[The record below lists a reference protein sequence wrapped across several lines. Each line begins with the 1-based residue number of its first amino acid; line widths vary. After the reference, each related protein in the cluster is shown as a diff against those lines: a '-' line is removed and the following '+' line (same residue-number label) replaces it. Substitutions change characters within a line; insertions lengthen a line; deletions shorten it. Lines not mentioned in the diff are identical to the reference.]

1 MSELFVRRNAISA
14 TALLALACV
23 SSLIAAPLR
32 SVAGP
37 ASGTS
42 VLYPGGKWS
51 PGPARFGVEVVED
64 VPVTMDDGVVLNAS
78 IAYPTDL
85 ASGRRAR
92 GPFPVVVEHMPY
104 VQFAVPVKVNPFF
117 AEHGYISVQVR
128 ARGLGKSGGEVQ
140 FLSPREG
147 LDGKAIIEWAAH
159 RLEGSDGRVGLIG
172 CSWPGAIAMTGAA
185 AVGPGSPLKAAV
197 AACSGME
204 NMHRQSWLNVGL
216 PTMSFWQFAERGP
229 QLTGN
234 SAAGQRFFKRFA
246 DSILSGGDMAHD
258 ADYWRDRGRATLAR
272 RIVDNGVPMLLWAG
286 WGDVLETGTV
296 RAYVALQNA
305 HAQRPLE
312 SPMEPGQRVTPRYQL
327 IMGGWDHGQGLDMGV
342 FLQWMDTWVKGVDTG
357 IQDTPTPMHVFEP
370 GSDRWLNLTGYP
382 VVEQNTRWNL
392 GAQGQLR
399 PASSDVPAGR
409 DELRYGEPGT
419 PGAKLTYT
427 SAPLAQ
433 GATIAGPMSVT
444 LHASSSNTNLVF
456 IARLYDVAPDGSAV
470 LISRGASLGSQHRLD
485 EAKSWR
491 DATGTF
497 TWPWPLLARDEYLTP
512 NRNYRFDLALAP
524 RQWGLRPGHR
534 LRLELT
540 TQTPADRCP
549 ATGLPPLNDSDPCRL
564 TQPQERTVPGGVYA
578 IGLGGAT
585 PSTLNLPLLPYQH
598 FPAVRAA
605 VLSYPWNEGQRAV
618 GGPHAEP
625 FALPLDWGGEGRD
638 AGATGAVHS
647 STATLEAHQ
656 PRGIR

>member
-1 MSELFVRRNAISA
+1 MSELFVRRNAI
-14 TALLALACV
+14 TTNALVALVCV

-32 SVAGP
+32 SEAGP
-37 ASGTS
+37 AAGTS
-42 VLYPGGKWS
+42 VLYPGGKWT
-51 PGPARFGVEVVED
+51 PGPARFGAEVVED

-78 IAYPTDL
+78 IAYPTDP

-128 ARGLGKSGGEVQ
+128 ARGLGKSDGAVQ

-159 RLEGSDGRVGLIG
+159 RLQGSDGRVGLIG
-172 CSWPGAIAMTGAA
+172 CSWPGAIAMTDAA
-185 AVGPGSPLKAAV
+185 AVGPGSPLKAVV

-204 NMHRQSWLNVGL
+204 NMHRQSWLNAGL
-216 PTMSFWQFAERGP
+216 PTMSFWQFAELGP

-234 SAAGQRFFKRFA
+234 SPAGQRFFKRFA
-246 DSILSGGDMAHD
+246 DDVLSGGDMAHD
-258 ADYWRDRGRATLAR
+258 GDYWRDRGRATLAR

-286 WGDVLETGTV
+286 WGDMVETGTV

-327 IMGGWDHGQGLDMGV
+327 IMGGWAHGQGLDMGV
-342 FLQWMDTWVKGVDTG
+342 LLQWMDTWIKGVDTG
-357 IQDTPTPMHVFEP
+357 IQNTPTPMHVFEP

-382 VVEQNTRWNL
+382 LVQQYARWNL
-392 GAQGQLR
+392 GAKGQLR
-399 PASSDVPAGR
+399 PASTDAPAGR
-409 DELRYGEPGT
+409 DELRFGEPGT

-470 LISRGASLGSQHRLD
+470 LISRGALLGSQHRLD
-485 EAKSWR
+485 EVKSWR
-491 DATGTF
+491 DAAGTF
-497 TWPWPLLARDEYLTP
+497 TWPWPLLARDAYLTP
-512 NRNYRFDLALAP
+512 HRDYRFDLALAP
-524 RQWGLRPGHR
+524 RQWGVRPGHR

-549 ATGLPPLNDSDPCRL
+549 ATGLPPLADSDPCRL
-564 TQPQERTVPGGVYA
+564 TRPQEKTVPGGVYA
-578 IGLGGAT
+578 ISLGGAT
-585 PSTLNLPLLPYQH
+585 PSTLNLPLLSYQH
-598 FPAVRAA
+598 FPAVRAGM
-605 VLSYPWNEGQRAV
+605 LSYPWNEGQRAV

-625 FALPLDWGGEGRD
+625 FALPLEWGGEGRD
-638 AGATGAVHS
+638 AGATDAVHS
-647 STATLEAHQ
+647 FATSATTA
-656 PRGIR
+656 